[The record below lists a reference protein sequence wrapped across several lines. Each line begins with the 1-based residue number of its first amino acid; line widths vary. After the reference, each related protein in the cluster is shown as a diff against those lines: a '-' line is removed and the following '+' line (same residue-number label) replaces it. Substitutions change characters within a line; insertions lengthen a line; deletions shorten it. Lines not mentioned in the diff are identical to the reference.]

1 MTSSLCLRGEIRL
14 LNSMVSLSQT
24 INDLIYWDDDQDYHI
39 YMLKQEIFKYQARNN
54 FPQNQPGE
62 KRKSKN
68 GHSLI

>member
-39 YMLKQEIFKYQARNN
+39 YMLKQEIFKYQALLWLSYKKKI
-54 FPQNQPGE
+54 Q
-62 KRKSKN
+62 KK
-68 GHSLI
+68 

>member
-39 YMLKQEIFKYQARNN
+39 YMLKEIFKYQAL
-54 FPQNQPGE
+54 G
-62 KRKSKN
+62 
-68 GHSLI
+68 